1 MNWQALGKKV
11 ADVAPLLGTALGG
24 SIGTGVGSIVAA
36 AFGTGNNPDDI
47 AAAIDA
53 DINSHI
59 KLKEIQLTHQQ
70 KLEQIALERDKAE
83 LADKQSARE
92 AHKNSRMPAAV
103 TIVMSLLAT
112 LYGIGL
118 FFVEFPDSNRDM
130 INYFGGQ
137 MITLWVAS
145 VVYWVGTTRSS
156 SDKTK
161 LLSKFSS

>member
-1 MNWQALGKKV
+1 MNWSGLGKKV

-24 SIGTGVGSIVAA
+24 PVGTGIGSVVAA
-36 AFGTGNNPDDI
+36 AFGSGNNPDDI
-47 AAAIDA
+47 AKAIDA
-53 DINSHI
+53 DINSHL
-59 KLKEIQLTHQQ
+59 KLKELQLTHKQ
-70 KLEQIALERDKAE
+70 KLEEIALETTRAE
-83 LADKQSARE
+83 LQDKQSART
-92 AHKNSRMPAAV
+92 AHKDSNMPAAV

-112 LYGIGL
+112 LYGVGL

-161 LLSKFSS
+161 LLSSIKQ